1 MSDPLI
7 PAAGDAVKR
16 ATVAY
21 EGLQALAEA
30 DARQPP
36 PYDYAEF
43 SRRRAERAAAPRAGR
58 AHLGRI
64 TALAASLSVV
74 LLGTALWRQA
84 GPGPV
89 APPRPAVTVVTDPVE
104 DATPALVSAGQLAAR
119 DSIEE
124 RIALIDAML
133 SESRVAGAQDDSLRA
148 MEQGRTTLVESLQRV
163 AYAHQLVGP

>member
-21 EGLQALAEA
+21 EDLQALAEA
-30 DARQPP
+30 DARQPA

-43 SRRRAERAAAPRAGR
+43 SRRRAARAAAPRAGR

-64 TALAASLSVV
+64 TALAATLSVV

-89 APPRPAVTVVTDPVE
+89 AMPRPAVAVVADPV
-104 DATPALVSAGQLAAR
+104 DDVTPALVSAGQLAAR

-133 SESRVAGAQDDSLRA
+133 SESRIAGAQDDSLRA

>member
-1 MSDPLI
+1 M
-7 PAAGDAVKR
+7 
-16 ATVAY
+16 T
-21 EGLQALAEA
+21 
-30 DARQPP
+30 
-36 PYDYAEF
+36 
-43 SRRRAERAAAPRAGR
+43 
-58 AHLGRI
+58 
-64 TALAASLSVV
+64 
-74 LLGTALWRQA
+74 

-89 APPRPAVTVVTDPVE
+89 AVPRPVAPVVAGLIE
-104 DATPALVSAGQLAAR
+104 DGSPALVSVGQLAAR

>member
-21 EGLQALAEA
+21 EDLQALAEA

-43 SRRRAERAAAPRAGR
+43 SRRRAARAAAPRAGR

-64 TALAASLSVV
+64 TALAATLSVV

-89 APPRPAVTVVTDPVE
+89 AMPRPAVAVVADPV
-104 DATPALVSAGQLAAR
+104 DDTSPALVSAGQLAAR

-133 SESRVAGAQDDSLRA
+133 SESRIAGAQDDSLRA

>member
-1 MSDPLI
+1 
-7 PAAGDAVKR
+7 V
-16 ATVAY
+16 
-21 EGLQALAEA
+21 
-30 DARQPP
+30 
-36 PYDYAEF
+36 
-43 SRRRAERAAAPRAGR
+43 APRAGR

-89 APPRPAVTVVTDPVE
+89 ATPRPAVAVVADPV
-104 DATPALVSAGQLAAR
+104 DDTSPALVSAGQLAAR

-133 SESRVAGAQDDSLRA
+133 SESRIAGAQDDSLRA

>member
-1 MSDPLI
+1 MSDPGI
-7 PAAGDAVKR
+7 PAAGAAMKP

-21 EGLQALAEA
+21 DGLHALAEA

-36 PYDYAEF
+36 PYDFAEF
-43 SRRRAERAAAPRAGR
+43 ARRRDARAVALRDSR
-58 AHLGRI
+58 LRLGRI
-64 TALAASLSVV
+64 TAIAASLSVV

-89 APPRPAVTVVTDPVE
+89 ATQRSAAPVVADPVE
-104 DATPALVSAGQLAAR
+104 DASPALVSAGQLAAR

-124 RIALIDAML
+124 RIARIDAML

>member
-1 MSDPLI
+1 
-7 PAAGDAVKR
+7 VKR

-21 EGLQALAEA
+21 DDLQALAEG
-30 DARQPP
+30 DARQPA
-36 PYDYAEF
+36 PYDYAQF
-43 SRRRAERAAAPRAGR
+43 MRRRDAGAVALHASRAR
-58 AHLGRI
+58 LGRI
-64 TALAASLSVV
+64 TALAASLSVM
-74 LLGTALWRQA
+74 LLGTALWRQT

-89 APPRPAVTVVTDPVE
+89 AVPRPVSQVVAGLIE
-104 DATPALVSAGQLAAR
+104 DGSPALVSVGQLAAR